1 MKSTLFPFVP
11 ARSPWLGLM
20 LVVTSNFAL
29 AQSDESKKEPGNELD
44 TVNVVGRSAEGF
56 RATGVEAGTFRGSDV
71 MDVPS
76 TVNVITRE
84 VLDQQNAGGLYDAVR
99 NTAGVTRQQNG
110 GETWDQLVIRGIPVE
125 NRTNYRLNGSLA
137 IMNFGQAMLED
148 KERIEVLKGTSALY
162 YGFATP
168 SGIVNYVTK
177 RPTQDD
183 LSSISLN
190 FDQYGTQIGSV
201 DMSRRFG
208 EEREHGLRINAGGGV
223 LGSYL
228 DGASDGNRQFA
239 SIAYDWKVSSRLR
252 VTADL
257 EYDHRKTT
265 EQVGVSLPTAV
276 NGVITL
282 PSTVDP
288 KKMVGPDSRFETDAL
303 NALVRT
309 DYALNDEWVWTV
321 EAGKA
326 RTARDRN
333 LATFSFTSASTVST
347 GAGRVR
353 VANQHSHVESDL
365 LKSELFGKVDLWGM
379 PHELTLGV
387 SRTNKSQE
395 PIYTTYSSYVSQN
408 LYDPTAISSLTWG
421 ATPTTPTTAGLNTRD
436 TGLYAVDRMQ
446 LNAQWQLI
454 GGLRNSTYQSNQGTA
469 SYDVNRTTPMIAAIW
484 KPVDQWSIYASHAQ
498 GVEEGDTAPTGTT
511 NVGERMAPGVSKQY
525 EIGTR
530 WQTGGGSLISL
541 AVFEIDRP
549 GAYTDTSNTYVSD
562 GEIVYKGVELSTQG
576 QLTRQLGWLTS
587 AQWLDPQFVKTS
599 AAYVGKVP
607 ENAARQTASAFL
619 SWDAPWASNLTL
631 NTGAYYTGERPV
643 DDLNQ
648 AWLPSYTIYTAGGRY
663 VTRMAER
670 KVTWQL
676 NIENLLDKQYWAAG
690 GTRLAAGA
698 PRTIKLGLKID
709 F

>member
-1 MKSTLFPFVP
+1 MHVLRASKVLDCSL
-11 ARSPWLGLM
+11 SYGL
-20 LVVTSNFAL
+20 LLAL
-29 AQSDESKKEPGNELD
+29 ASSVSNLQAAESEKSSVKELD
-44 TVNVVGRSAEGF
+44 TVSVIGRSADGF
-56 RATGVEAGTFRGSDV
+56 RADGVEAGTFRGSDV

-84 VLDQQNAGGLYDAVR
+84 VLDQQSASGLYDAVR

-148 KERIEVLKGTSALY
+148 KERIEVLKGTSALH
-162 YGFATP
+162 YGFSAP

-177 RPTQDD
+177 RPTKDD
-183 LSSISLN
+183 LSSVSLN

-201 DMSRRFG
+201 DLSRRFG
-208 EEREHGLRINAGGGV
+208 DEGAQGVRINAGGGAV
-223 LGSYL
+223 GTYL
-228 DGASDGNRQFA
+228 DGASDGNRRFA
-239 SIAYDWKVSSRLR
+239 SVAYDWKVSGRLR
-252 VTADL
+252 VSADL

-265 EQVGVSLPTAV
+265 EQAGVSLPSAV

-309 DYALNDEWVWTV
+309 DYALNDTWVWTV

-326 RTARDRN
+326 RTERDRN
-333 LATFSFTSASTVST
+333 LATFSFTNANTVTT

-353 VANQHSHVESDL
+353 VASQHANVQSDL
-365 LKSELFGKVDLWGM
+365 LKSELFGTIDALGM
-379 PHELTLGV
+379 THELTLGV
-387 SRTNKSQE
+387 SRTNKSQD

-408 LYDPTAISSLTWG
+408 LYDPTSITSLTWG
-421 ATPTTPTTAGLNTRD
+421 ATPTTPNTEGLNTQD
-436 TGLYAVDRMQ
+436 TGFYGVDRIQ
-446 LNAQWQLI
+446 FNEQWQLI
-454 GGLRNSTYQSNQGTA
+454 GGLRNSSYRSIQGA
-469 SYDVNRTTPMIAAIW
+469 AKYDVNRTTPMLAAIW
-484 KPVDQWSIYASHAQ
+484 KPADRWSVYASHAQ

-525 EIGTR
+525 ELGTR
-530 WQTGGGSLISL
+530 WQTLGGSLISF

-549 GAYTDTSNTYVSD
+549 GAYTNTSNTYVSD
-562 GEIVYKGVELSTQG
+562 GEIAYKGVELSTQG
-576 QLTRQLGWLTS
+576 QLTRDVAWITS
-587 AQWLDPQFVKTS
+587 AQWLDAQFVKTS
-599 AAYVGKVP
+599 TAYSGKVP

-619 SWDAPWASNLTL
+619 SWDTPWVPNLTL
-631 NTGAYYTGERPV
+631 NSGVYYTGERPV

-648 AWLPSYTIYTAGGRY
+648 AWLPSYSIYTAGGRY
-663 VTRMAER
+663 VTRMGGR
-670 KVTWQL
+670 KVAWQM
-676 NIENLLDKQYWAAG
+676 NVENLLDKQYWAAA

-698 PRTIKLGLKID
+698 PRTIKLGVKID
-709 F
+709 L